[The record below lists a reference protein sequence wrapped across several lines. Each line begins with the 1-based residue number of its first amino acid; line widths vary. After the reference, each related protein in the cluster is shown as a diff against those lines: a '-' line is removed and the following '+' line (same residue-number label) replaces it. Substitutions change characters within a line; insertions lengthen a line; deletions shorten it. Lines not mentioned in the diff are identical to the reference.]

1 MASDNGYEIVIGT
14 AADIEDIVRFQVAMA
29 MESEGTALDVERVT
43 AGVTAV
49 MNDSNKGFYL
59 VAKIADETTG
69 SLMITKE
76 WSDWNNQWYWWVQ
89 SVYVTPEHRKSGV
102 FRALYESVK
111 ERAAAN
117 SVSQIRLYVDKENI
131 SAQSVYR
138 STGLDE
144 CHYIMYEEHIP
155 KR

>member
-69 SLMITKE
+69 SLMITK
-76 WSDWNNQWYWWVQ
+76 
-89 SVYVTPEHRKSGV
+89 
-102 FRALYESVK
+102 
-111 ERAAAN
+111 
-117 SVSQIRLYVDKENI
+117 
-131 SAQSVYR
+131 
-138 STGLDE
+138 
-144 CHYIMYEEHIP
+144 
-155 KR
+155 

>member
-89 SVYVTPEHRKSGV
+89 SVYVTPKFRNKGIFKS
-102 FRALYESVK
+102 LYAKVK
-111 ERAAAN
+111 ELAASN
-117 SVSQIRLYVDKENI
+117 SVSQIRLYVDKTNTL
-131 SAQSVYR
+131 AQRVY
-138 STGLDE
+138 SNVGMAE
-144 CHYIMYEEHIP
+144 CHYIMLEEHI
-155 KR
+155 

>member
-49 MNDSNKGFYL
+49 MNDANKGFYL

-89 SVYVTPEHRKSGV
+89 SVYVTPKFRNKGIFKS
-102 FRALYESVK
+102 LYAKVK
-111 ERAAAN
+111 ELAASN
-117 SVSQIRLYVDKENI
+117 SVSQIRLYVDKTNTL
-131 SAQSVYR
+131 AQRVY
-138 STGLDE
+138 SNVGMAE
-144 CHYIMYEEHIP
+144 CHYIMLEEHI
-155 KR
+155 

>member
-89 SVYVTPEHRKSGV
+89 SVYVTPKFRNKGIFKS
-102 FRALYESVK
+102 LYAKVK
-111 ERAAAN
+111 ELAVAN
-117 SVSQIRLYVDKENI
+117 GVSQIRLYVDKSNLT
-131 SAQSVYR
+131 AQSAYNH
-138 STGLDE
+138 TGMAE
-144 CHYIMYEEHIP
+144 CHYLMYEEQI
-155 KR
+155 

>member
-89 SVYVTPEHRKSGV
+89 SVYVTPKFRNKGIFKS
-102 FRALYESVK
+102 LYTKVK
-111 ERAAAN
+111 ELAASN
-117 SVSQIRLYVDKENI
+117 SVSQIRLYVDKTNTL
-131 SAQSVYR
+131 AQRVY
-138 STGLDE
+138 SNVGMAE
-144 CHYIMYEEHIP
+144 CHYIMLEEHI
-155 KR
+155 

>member
-89 SVYVTPEHRKSGV
+89 SVYVTPKFRNKGIFKS
-102 FRALYESVK
+102 LYAKVK
-111 ERAAAN
+111 ELAASN
-117 SVSQIRLYVDKENI
+117 SVSQIRPYVDKTNTL
-131 SAQSVYR
+131 AQSVY
-138 STGLDE
+138 SNVGMAE
-144 CHYIMYEEHIP
+144 CHYIMLEEHI
-155 KR
+155 